1 MNTFVSFS
9 KRKLLRIRTTKV
21 IKHILWNLLYDL
33 CKFGEQIRH
42 LTYYISCVPTEVQTS
57 NYKTAKWLSEYSS
70 SARKLYFSH
79 RCLNIFKGNTAIPHS
94 IDIER
99 GNASKIHRTA
109 ASFIFNKL
117 FKIFY
122 NTHALNVVS
131 WQSQE
136 LDLI

>member
-1 MNTFVSFS
+1 MKKNFISHAESTKKPTMYCSTVGFPLISFS
-9 KRKLLRIRTTKV
+9 GATSITFAPYSSPIVAK
-21 IKHILWNLLYDL
+21 
-33 CKFGEQIRH
+33 
-42 LTYYISCVPTEVQTS
+42 TS

-136 LDLI
+136 LDSI